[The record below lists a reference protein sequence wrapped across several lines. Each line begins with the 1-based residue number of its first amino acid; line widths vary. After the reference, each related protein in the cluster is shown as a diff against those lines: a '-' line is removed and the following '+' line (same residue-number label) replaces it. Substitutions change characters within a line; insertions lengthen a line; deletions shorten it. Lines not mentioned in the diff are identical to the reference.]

1 MQGIQ
6 HISARPLAQAV
17 PIYCGQCGAIF
28 GVVPKEPE
36 KRGLLKNPP
45 ANIAKTAATPPA
57 GGKTPSPGQSGPLT
71 PEQSR
76 AMLDYY
82 YQHNR
87 GTNRTR
93 IARAEDEEAQ
103 QDDAK

>member
-1 MQGIQ
+1 M
-6 HISARPLAQAV
+6 AQAV
-17 PIYCGQCGAIF
+17 LIYCGQCGAIF

-57 GGKTPSPGQSGPLT
+57 GEKTPSPGQSGPLSSPEDEGPLT